1 MSAPYKYLS
10 TLSNNPSS
18 SGSLQPAMLRL
29 VIYNNNLQS
38 DHWMAVSVVT
48 RRCHNISLTS
58 DQINVRNTQHS
69 PQCGLVQSCCEF
81 FLRNLGQVLVA
92 SIDRNL
98 AKNLLALHWFRMVQ
112 GREADT
118 DTVCLLTRLLMGN
131 TTFDVDNGKQL
142 HIPNLTLK
150 SLTC

>member
-58 DQINVRNTQHS
+58 DQINVRNTQS
-69 PQCGLVQSCCEF
+69 SVRPSSVLLRILSAQSGSGAGGVYRSEFSKKPPCIALVPYGPGE
-81 FLRNLGQVLVA
+81 R
-92 SIDRNL
+92 
-98 AKNLLALHWFRMVQ
+98 
-112 GREADT
+112 GRHRH
-118 DTVCLLTRLLMGN
+118 CLLVNKIT
-131 TTFDVDNGKQL
+131 DGKYN
-142 HIPNLTLK
+142 I
-150 SLTC
+150 